1 MSTNYSINRDELIA
15 DAFAEIGVGIEG
27 EDLDPSDITFAAR
40 RLNSMIKHWVV
51 HGFHMWKRQRKPI
64 TLVAGQS
71 SYTIGQEAA
80 GATTSTLANKLVDL
94 DADFITDATV
104 GDKALNTT
112 DSTETTISAIDSK
125 TQLSV
130 AADIFTS
137 GESYSITTA
146 DESLPRPDRI
156 LECNRIYDGNEVIM
170 TAMSLQEYNNLPN
183 KSQTGTPINYFY
195 DPKLNNGRLYIWLT
209 PGTSE
214 ANDFSIEIVAITQVS
229 DMDNSTDLFDFPQE
243 WYEPL
248 ILNLAYKL
256 SGPYGGLN
264 IGQKRDLKL
273 DAKQVLEDA
282 IDYDQDMTSIFITPE
297 VRHN

>member
-15 DAFAEIGVGIEG
+15 DAFSEIGVGVEG
-27 EDLDPSDITFAAR
+27 EDLDPADIAFAAR

-51 HGFHMWKRQRKPI
+51 HGFHLWKRQRKPI
-64 TLVAGQS
+64 TLVANQS
-71 SYTIGQEAA
+71 SYTIGQEASGTA
-80 GATTSTLANKLVDL
+80 TSTSASKLVDTS
-94 DADFITDATV
+94 ADFITDATV
-104 GDKALNTT
+104 GDTVLNTT
-112 DSTETTISAIDSK
+112 DDTSTTISAIDSK
-125 TQLSV
+125 TQLSL

-137 GESYSITTA
+137 GESYEITTA
-146 DESLPRPDRI
+146 DESLDRPERI
-156 LECNRIYDGNEVIM
+156 LECNRIYNGNEVPM
-170 TAMSLQEYNNLPN
+170 TPMSLQEYNNLPN

-195 DPKLNNGRLYIWLT
+195 DPELTNGKLYLWLT

-214 ANDFSIEIVAITQVS
+214 ASDFTIEIVAVTQVN

-264 IGQKRDLKL
+264 IGQKRALKV
-273 DAKQVLEDA
+273 DAEQTLNDA
-282 IDYDQDMTSIFITPE
+282 SDYDQDMTSIYIAPE
-297 VRHN
+297 VRHS